1 MARKSWV
8 LSEEFWSKAQPL
20 IPPPRRVTTQEYLRK
35 AGGGRKRAD
44 DRLILSGIF
53 YVLRTGCQWNAVP
66 RSFGTSST
74 IHRRFLEWADNGF
87 FEALWRAG
95 LAQYDE
101 MQGLDWAWQII
112 DGCVTKAPLGGE
124 ATGPNPWDRGK
135 KRGQAQPLGGWHW
148 CPVSPRGNRR
158 ERTGH

>member
-8 LSEEFWSKAQPL
+8 LSDEFWSQAEPL
-20 IPPPRRVTTQEYLRK
+20 IPTRRRDPRVAYRRK
-35 AGGGRKRAD
+35 SGGGRKRVD

-66 RSFGTSST
+66 GQFGSSST
-74 IHRRFLEWADNGF
+74 IHRRFLEWIDAGF

-95 LAQYDE
+95 LAAYAELD
-101 MQGLDWAWQII
+101 GLQWVWQCI
-112 DGCVTKAPLGGE
+112 DGSVHKAPLGGE

-135 KRGQAQPLGGWHW
+135 KRRQTASSGRWHW
-148 CPVSPRGNRR
+148 GPLSPRRVR
-158 ERTGH
+158 SERA

>member
-1 MARKSWV
+1 MSRKSWV
-8 LSEEFWSKAQPL
+8 LSDAFWEQAVPW
-20 IPPPRRVTTQEYLRK
+20 IPRPQRDPHQEYRRR

-53 YVLRTGCQWNAVP
+53 YVQRTGCQWQAVP
-66 RSFGTSST
+66 RQFGSSST
-74 IHRRFLEWADNGF
+74 IHRRFLEWTDTGF

-101 MQGLDWAWQII
+101 MQGLQWEWQCL
-112 DGCVTKAPLGGE
+112 DGSVHKAPLGGE

-135 KRGQAQPLGGWHW
+135 KRGQAQPVSGWHW
-148 CPVSPRGNRR
+148 SPVSPRRIRR
-158 ERTGH
+158 ERA